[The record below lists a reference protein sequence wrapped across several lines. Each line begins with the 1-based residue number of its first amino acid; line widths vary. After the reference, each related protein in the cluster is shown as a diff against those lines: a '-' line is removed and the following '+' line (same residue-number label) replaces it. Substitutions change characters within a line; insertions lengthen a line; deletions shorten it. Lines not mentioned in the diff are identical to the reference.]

1 MLTRRL
7 LIASSLCF
15 AAVPARAAAW
25 TMKLAAAAEAQIGK
39 TVLYDPAYVRLA
51 YPGGDVP
58 MERGV
63 CTDVV
68 IRAYRNGLGIDLQ
81 KRVHE
86 DMRAHFSAYPRQ
98 WGLAQPDSNID
109 HRRVPNLQTYFKRN
123 GAAMPVADDAAN
135 YQPGDLVTMMLPSNL
150 PHIAIIIQ
158 HRNDEDSRP
167 LVVHNIGAGAR
178 LQDVLFSFPVTGHYR
193 YDGTPS

>member
-68 IRAYRNGLGIDLQ
+68 IRAYRDGLGIDLQ

-86 DMRAHFSAYPRQ
+86 DMRAHFAAYPRQ

-109 HRRVPNLQTYFKRN
+109 HRRVPNLQTYFKRK
-123 GAAMPVADDAAN
+123 GAAMPVA
-135 YQPGDLVTMMLPSNL
+135 
-150 PHIAIIIQ
+150 
-158 HRNDEDSRP
+158 R
-167 LVVHNIGAGAR
+167 
-178 LQDVLFSFPVTGHYR
+178 
-193 YDGTPS
+193 